1 MDMIF
6 VKGRRRNL
14 ISVGWQDHM
23 LQVEF
28 QGGRRYQ
35 HGGVPRE
42 VKDKLLRSPYPDKLF
57 QQIVRGKYVS
67 ERVYMP
73 PVAKPMPEIDYGE
86 LPF

>member
-6 VKGRRRNL
+6 VRGRRKNL
-14 ISVGWQDHM
+14 VSVGWENLV

-35 HGGVPRE
+35 FGGVPRE
-42 VKDKLLRSPYPDKLF
+42 VFEKLRNSPFPDSLF
-57 QQIVRGKYVS
+57 QKIVRGKYPS
-67 ERVYMP
+67 ERVHMP
-73 PVAKPMPEIDYGE
+73 PVAKPQPAIDYGE